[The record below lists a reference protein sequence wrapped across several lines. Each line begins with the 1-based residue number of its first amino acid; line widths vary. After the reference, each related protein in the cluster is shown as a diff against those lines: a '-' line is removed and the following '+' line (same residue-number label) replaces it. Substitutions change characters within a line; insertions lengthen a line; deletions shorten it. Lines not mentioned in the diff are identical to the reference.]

1 MQVPLEISYRNIN
14 KTEEIDQLIS
24 DKVNSLERVH
34 DHITS
39 CRIAIEKTQQHQRQ
53 GTPYRIRI
61 AITVPP
67 GHEIVVKREP
77 SKGILHRKLSA
88 VIRDAFSAARRQLK
102 ELEKKQ
108 RGAVKVHAYNN
119 HNNGFIKAIFP
130 FDGYGFITTLD
141 NREVYFHQN
150 SVLHNDFDRLE
161 IGTGVRY
168 VEEMGD
174 QGPQASTVQ
183 IVDKPGSRI
192 DA

>member
-14 KTEEIDQLIS
+14 KTDEIDQLIS
-24 DKVNSLERVH
+24 DKVESLERVH

-108 RGAVKVHAYNN
+108 RGAVKVHTDNN
-119 HNNGFIKAIFP
+119 HSKGFIKSLFP
-130 FDGYGFITTLD
+130 FEGYGFISTID
-141 NREVYFHQN
+141 NRQIYFHEN
-150 SVLHNDFDRLE
+150 SVLHNDFKRLE

-192 DA
+192 KA